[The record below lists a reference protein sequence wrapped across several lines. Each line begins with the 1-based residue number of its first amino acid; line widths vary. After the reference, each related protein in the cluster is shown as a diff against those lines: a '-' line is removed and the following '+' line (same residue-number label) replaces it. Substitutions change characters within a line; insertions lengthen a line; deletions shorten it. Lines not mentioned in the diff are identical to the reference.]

1 MKYESVDAGV
11 YMLLVW
17 EGESL
22 FDGVQITT
30 GEFDQEEL
38 FVSHEKATQP
48 IRIQNTGKTPLVIF
62 KFFGPDINL
71 DVPLLKRIT

>member
-1 MKYESVDAGV
+1 LGGQRLY
-11 YMLLVW
+11 
-17 EGESL
+17 
-22 FDGVQITT
+22 DGVNVIRV
-30 GEFDQEEL
+30 ELDQVEL
-38 FVSHEKATQP
+38 FVTDEKATQP